1 MKNIKILFSII
12 VLLGLSVS
20 CKKELEI
27 QNPNQPTVGSAN
39 SEAGI
44 IALAQGGVYVNGFR
58 SVNFTGFQGTFF
70 GDGWCYHEIMADVIS
85 AEAANQ
91 RINELGCPNYVI
103 TDNGTKIINP
113 NAPTD
118 QPSMLRQTNINANSG
133 DNPLVYE
140 WAYMYGLNT
149 ACNNTLGLV
158 DKVTFTGDANV
169 KKAVLKA
176 WAYWWKGYAYARIGS
191 MYVAGVINDAPSGTN
206 NKFVSR
212 DDIIKE
218 SNKNFDAA
226 AAALNGLTAGG
237 DYSKVLGAL
246 IPDFFQTGKGGV
258 LTPDMWKRNI
268 NSFKARNILV
278 NTRSK
283 DMTPAQWQSIIDLSN
298 NGIQASDLVFTGRA
312 NSSGDFFSP
321 TGNAPATLAVGAT
334 NVGVSYRIS
343 ERLVQEFKAGDK
355 RLENNFNNGPAAP
368 WIGNSDRGNVF
379 NTRWGMVNNGKGLP
393 GVIFY
398 GSRDIGVYEL
408 YLATTY
414 EENEI
419 TKAEALINSG
429 KVEDGLKIIDAIRNL
444 QGAGLPAVA
453 GTNLSLAD
461 AKEELRRERRVV
473 IPFRGLSFYDARRWG
488 VTDDITKGG
497 GRTNA
502 VVLDKFN
509 ILNTKAIINYNFMD
523 YWDVPDNELAY
534 NKPGAG
540 SAPVVNTKY

>member
-1 MKNIKILFSII
+1 MKNSKILLSI
-12 VLLGLSVS
+12 VLLLGLSVS
-20 CKKELEI
+20 CKKELDI

-39 SEAGI
+39 SETGI

-58 SVNFTGFQGTFF
+58 SINFGGFSGTFF
-70 GDGWCYHEIMADVIS
+70 GDGWGYHEIMGDVLA

-91 RINELGCPNYVI
+91 RINEIGCPNYVI

-113 NAPTD
+113 NSPTS
-118 QPSMLRQTNINANSG
+118 QPQMLREVNINANAS
-133 DNPLVYE
+133 DNPIVYE

-149 ACNNTLGLV
+149 ACNNVLGLV
-158 DKVTFTGDANV
+158 DGVTFTGDANT
-169 KKAVLKA
+169 KKAVIKA

-191 MYVAGVINDAPSGTN
+191 IYYAGIINDAVSGTN
-206 NKFVSR
+206 NKYVTKE
-212 DDIIKE
+212 DIIKE

-226 AAALNGLTAGG
+226 VAALNGLAAGG
-237 DYSKVLGAL
+237 DYTKVLSAL
-246 IPDFFQTGKGGV
+246 IPDFFQVGKGGP

-268 NSFKARNILV
+268 NTMKARNILV

-283 DMTPAQWQSIIDLSN
+283 EMTPAQWSAILELTN
-298 NGIQASDLVFTGRA
+298 NGIQASDLVFTGRSNA
-312 NSSGDFFSP
+312 TADFISA
-321 TGNAPATLAVGAT
+321 TGNTPASQSVGAT

-343 ERLVQEFKAGDK
+343 ERFIQEFKAGDK

-379 NTRWGMVNNGKGLP
+379 NTRWGMVGNGKGLP

-398 GSRDIGVYEL
+398 GSRDVGAYEL
-408 YLATTY
+408 YLASTY

-429 KVEDGLKIIDAIRNL
+429 KVEDGLKIIDAIRKL

-473 IPFRGLSFYDARRWG
+473 LPFRGLSFYDARRWG
-488 VTDDITKGG
+488 VIDDISKGG

-502 VVLDKFN
+502 IVLDKFN
-509 ILNTKAIINYNFMD
+509 ILNTKATINYNYMD

-534 NKPGAG
+534 NAPGAG
-540 SAPVVNTKY
+540 SAAVKNTKF

>member
-1 MKNIKILFSII
+1 MKNIKILLSI
-12 VLLGLSVS
+12 VLLLGLSVS
-20 CKKELEI
+20 CKKELDI

-39 SEAGI
+39 SESGI

-58 SVNFTGFQGTFF
+58 SINFGGFSGTFF
-70 GDGWCYHEIMADVIS
+70 GDGWGYHEIMADVLA

-91 RINELGCPNYVI
+91 RINEIGCPNYVI

-113 NAPTD
+113 NSPTE
-118 QPSMLRQTNINANSG
+118 QTQMLREVNINANAS
-133 DNPLVYE
+133 DNPIVYE

-149 ACNNTLGLV
+149 ACNNILGLV
-158 DKVTFTGDANV
+158 DGVTFTGDANA
-169 KKAVLKA
+169 KKGVLKA

-191 MYVAGVINDAPSGTN
+191 IYYAGIINDAVSGTN
-206 NKFVSR
+206 NKYVTKE
-212 DDIIKE
+212 DIIKE
-218 SNKNFDAA
+218 SNKNLDAA
-226 AAALNGLTAGG
+226 AAALNGLAAGG
-237 DYSKVLGAL
+237 EYSKVLGAL
-246 IPDFFQTGKGGV
+246 IPDFFQVGKGGV

-268 NSFKARNILV
+268 NTMKARNILV

-283 DMTPAQWQSIIDLSN
+283 DMTPAQWSAILDLTN
-298 NGIQASDLVFTGRA
+298 NGIKAGDLVFTGRSNA
-312 NSSGDFFSP
+312 TADFISA
-321 TGNAPATLAVGAT
+321 TGNTPASQSVGAT

-343 ERLVQEFKAGDK
+343 ERFIQEFKTGDK

-379 NTRWGMVNNGKGLP
+379 NTRWGMVGNGKGLP

-398 GSRDIGVYEL
+398 GSRDVGAYEL
-408 YLATTY
+408 YLASTY

-429 KVEDGLKIIDAIRNL
+429 KIEDGLKVIDAIRTL
-444 QGAGLPAVA
+444 QGAGLAPVA
-453 GTNLSLAD
+453 GTSLSLAA

-473 IPFRGLSFYDARRWG
+473 LPFRGLSFYDARRWG
-488 VTDDITKGG
+488 VIDDISKGG

-509 ILNTKAIINYNFMD
+509 ILNTKATINYNYLD

-534 NKPGAG
+534 NVPGAG
-540 SAPVVNTKY
+540 SAAVKNPK

>member
-1 MKNIKILFSII
+1 MKNIKILLSI
-12 VLLGLSVS
+12 VLLLGLSVS
-20 CKKELEI
+20 CKKELDI

-39 SEAGI
+39 SESGI

-58 SVNFTGFQGTFF
+58 SINFGGFSGTFF
-70 GDGWCYHEIMADVIS
+70 GDGWGYHEIMADVLA

-91 RINELGCPNYVI
+91 RINEIGCPNYVI

-113 NAPTD
+113 NSPTE
-118 QPSMLRQTNINANSG
+118 QTQMLREVNINANAS
-133 DNPLVYE
+133 DNPIVYE

-149 ACNNTLGLV
+149 ACNNILGLV
-158 DKVTFTGDANV
+158 DGVTFTGDANA
-169 KKAVLKA
+169 KKGVLKA

-191 MYVAGVINDAPSGTN
+191 IYYAGIINDAVSGTN
-206 NKFVSR
+206 NKYVTKE
-212 DDIIKE
+212 DIIKE
-218 SNKNFDAA
+218 SNKNLDAA
-226 AAALNGLTAGG
+226 AAALNGLAAGG

-246 IPDFFQTGKGGV
+246 IPDFFQVGKGGV

-268 NSFKARNILV
+268 NTMKARNILV

-283 DMTPAQWQSIIDLSN
+283 DMTPAQWNAIIDLTN
-298 NGIQASDLVFTGRA
+298 NGIKAGDLVFTGRSNA
-312 NSSGDFFSP
+312 TADFISA
-321 TGNAPATLAVGAT
+321 TGNTPASQAVGAT
-334 NVGVSYRIS
+334 NVGVSYRVS
-343 ERLVQEFKAGDK
+343 ERFIQEFKTGDK

-379 NTRWGMVNNGKGLP
+379 NTRWGMVGNGKGLP

-398 GSRDIGVYEL
+398 GSRDVGAYEL
-408 YLATTY
+408 YIASNY

-429 KVEDGLKIIDAIRNL
+429 KIEDGLKVIDAIRSL
-444 QGAGLPAVA
+444 QGAGLAPVA
-453 GTNLSLAD
+453 GTSLSLAA

-473 IPFRGLSFYDARRWG
+473 LPFRGLSFYDARRWG
-488 VTDDITKGG
+488 VIDDISKGG

-509 ILNTKAIINYNFMD
+509 ILNTKATINYNYLD

-534 NKPGAG
+534 NVPGAG
-540 SAPVVNTKY
+540 SAAVKNPK

>member
-1 MKNIKILFSII
+1 MKNSKILLSI
-12 VLLGLSVS
+12 VLLLGLSVS
-20 CKKELEI
+20 CKKELDI

-39 SEAGI
+39 SETGI

-58 SVNFTGFQGTFF
+58 SINFGGFSGTFF
-70 GDGWCYHEIMADVIS
+70 GDGWGYNEILGDVLA
-85 AEAANQ
+85 AEADNQ
-91 RINELGCPNYVI
+91 RINEIGCPNYVI

-113 NAPTD
+113 NSPAL
-118 QPSMLRQTNINANSG
+118 QPQMLREVNINANAS
-133 DNPLVYE
+133 DNPIVYE

-149 ACNNTLGLV
+149 ACNNVLGLV
-158 DKVTFTGDANV
+158 DGVTFTGDANT
-169 KKAVLKA
+169 KKAVIKA

-191 MYVAGVINDAPSGTN
+191 IYYAGIINDAVSGTN
-206 NKFVSR
+206 NKYVTKE
-212 DDIIKE
+212 DIIKE

-226 AAALNGLTAGG
+226 AAALNGLAAGG
-237 DYSKVLGAL
+237 DYSKVLSAL
-246 IPDFFQTGKGGV
+246 IPDFFQVGKGGP

-268 NSFKARNILV
+268 NTMKARNILV

-283 DMTPAQWQSIIDLSN
+283 EMTPAQWSAILELTN
-298 NGIQASDLVFTGRA
+298 NGIQASDLVFTGRSNA
-312 NSSGDFFSP
+312 TADFISA
-321 TGNAPATLAVGAT
+321 TGNTPASQSVGAT

-343 ERLVQEFKAGDK
+343 ERFIQEFKAGDK

-379 NTRWGMVNNGKGLP
+379 NTRWGMVGNGKGLP

-398 GSRDIGVYEL
+398 GSRDVGAYEL
-408 YLATTY
+408 YLASTY

-429 KVEDGLKIIDAIRNL
+429 KVEDGLKIIDAIRKL

-473 IPFRGLSFYDARRWG
+473 LPFRGLSFYDARRWG
-488 VTDDITKGG
+488 VIDDISKGG

-502 VVLDKFN
+502 IVLDKFN
-509 ILNTKAIINYNFMD
+509 ILNTKATINYNYMD

-534 NKPGAG
+534 NAPGAG
-540 SAPVVNTKY
+540 SAAVKNTKF